1 MRRYERGRFDPNLL
15 DEVTFID
22 VEASALENGYPIE
35 IGWATVDVPGRALK
49 RVESFLIRP
58 PAIWLEREDGWSEA
72 SFRIHG
78 ITVEKLLADGVS
90 PEEAIDRL
98 DAALAGWTVFSDSP
112 KDQEWLDRLY
122 RDGTTW
128 IRPRPFFRKDVAVV
142 LERRDTDEM
151 RVHAALKERGR
162 ATRKHR
168 AADDAREW
176 AQLFL
181 NSRLSLL

>member
-1 MRRYERGRFDPNLL
+1 M
-15 DEVTFID
+15 
-22 VEASALENGYPIE
+22 
-35 IGWATVDVPGRALK
+35 
-49 RVESFLIRP
+49 
-58 PAIWLEREDGWSEA
+58 
-72 SFRIHG
+72 
-78 ITVEKLLADGVS
+78 ADGVS
-90 PEEAIDRL
+90 PEEAIGRL
-98 DAALAGWTVFSDSP
+98 DAALASWTVFSDSP

-181 NSRLSLL
+181 NSRSSLL